1 MPITVLSQSVSV
13 DIPDDGPLAA
23 SLTSPASRTGTLLV
37 PLDGAGE
44 NRTGVWEC
52 TPGRFKRQLANAEL
66 MHILAGE
73 CTFTP
78 EGGETKQIRAG
89 DTLFFP
95 ANTKGMWEV
104 RETLRKV
111 FVVFA
116 PEETSQAR
124 PA

>member
-23 SLTSPASRTGTLLV
+23 SLSSPASRTGTLLV
-37 PLDGAGE
+37 PLEGAGD

-52 TPGRFKRQLANAEL
+52 TPGRFHRQLANAEL

-78 EGGETKQIRAG
+78 EGGEAKKIVAG

-95 ANTKGMWEV
+95 ANTRGTWEV

-116 PEETSQAR
+116 PEA
-124 PA
+124 PAKA

>member
-1 MPITVLSQSVSV
+1 MSITVLKQSSG
-13 DIPDDGPLAA
+13 IALPDDGPLAA
-23 SLTSPASRTGTLLV
+23 SQTQPPSRTGTLHV

-52 TPGRFKRQLANAEL
+52 SPGRFNRQLANAEL

-78 EGGETKQIRAG
+78 EGEAAHEIRAG

-95 ANTKGMWEV
+95 AHTRGVWEIKQ
-104 RETLRKV
+104 TLRKV

-116 PEETSQAR
+116 Q
-124 PA
+124 